1 MKALFSTLIIMVL
14 TLQLGSAAILSGNE
28 DEAIIK
34 WKKTT
39 IDLGEIKM
47 NKPAPATF
55 VFNNTGKEPVII
67 SSVKA
72 SCGCTT
78 SKYTREPVKSG
89 RKGEITVTYNARRV
103 GTFHKTV
110 RVSIQGIE
118 EPIVL
123 HVKGKVIE

>member
-55 VFNNTGKEPVII
+55 VFNNTGRILMDEKYSLEEGSKINLNLTAFPKGVYHLVLAHQEFNV
-67 SSVKA
+67 SKKLVK
-72 SCGCTT
+72 
-78 SKYTREPVKSG
+78 
-89 RKGEITVTYNARRV
+89 
-103 GTFHKTV
+103 
-110 RVSIQGIE
+110 
-118 EPIVL
+118 L
-123 HVKGKVIE
+123 

>member
-1 MKALFSTLIIMVL
+1 MNAMISTLIIMVFL
-14 TLQLGSAAILSGNE
+14 IHPGIPESNSGNDDQAE
-28 DEAIIK
+28 LQ

-39 IDLGEIKM
+39 IDLGELEK

-67 SSVKA
+67 TSVKA

-78 SKYTREPVKSG
+78 SKYTKEPVKPG
-89 RKGEITVTYNARRV
+89 RKGEVTVTYNARKAGV
-103 GTFHKTV
+103 FHKTV
-110 RVSIQGIE
+110 RVNIQGIK

-123 HVKGKVIE
+123 HVKGKVKE

>member
-1 MKALFSTLIIMVL
+1 MNALISTLIIMVFL
-14 TLQLGSAAILSGNE
+14 IHPGLSESSSDNDDLAE
-28 DEAIIK
+28 IQ

-39 IDLGEIKM
+39 IDLGELEK

-67 SSVKA
+67 TSVKA

-78 SKYTREPVKSG
+78 SKYTKKPVKPG
-89 RKGEITVTYNARRV
+89 RKGEITVTYNARKAGV
-103 GTFHKTV
+103 FHKTV

>member
-28 DEAIIK
+28 DEASIK

-39 IDLGEIKM
+39 IDLGELKKG
-47 NKPAPATF
+47 KPAPATF

-78 SKYTREPVKSG
+78 SKYTREPVKPG
-89 RKGEITVTYNARRV
+89 RKGEVTVTYNARRA

-110 RVSIQGIE
+110 RVSIQGIK